1 MPMLWMP
8 MPGMGPAAEAPVE
21 GVPGEVPD
29 AGTQQAPT
37 ASSSSPE
44 DAPYA
49 SPEYGESPGLSDS
62 SYGDGF
68 DPYAPTGSG
77 EDVMQDPW
85 SSGDSSQGDGEGG
98 GGIWGFFNDI
108 SDSFGGGD
116 N

>member
-1 MPMLWMP
+1 MLWMP
-8 MPGMGPAAEAPVE
+8 MPGMGGSAEVPAE
-21 GVPGEVPD
+21 GVPGEVGD
-29 AGTQQAPT
+29 TGTQQAPT
-37 ASSSSPE
+37 ASSSGYE

-49 SPEYGESPGLSDS
+49 SPEYGESPGISDS
-62 SYGDGF
+62 GF
-68 DPYAPTGSG
+68 GGAGGYDPYSPTGSG

-85 SSGDSSQGDGEGG
+85 SNSDSSGDGEGG